1 MQHSSGVS
9 PGGKKKHPLK
19 VDNRSTSVDLEL
31 LLACLYS

>member
-9 PGGKKKHPLK
+9 PEKKHPLK
-19 VDNRSTSVDLEL
+19 VDDRGTSVDLEL

>member
-9 PGGKKKHPLK
+9 PGKKKHPLK
-19 VDNRSTSVDLEL
+19 VDNRGTSVDLEL